1 MARNPFARSK
11 DAGSQT
17 SESAAPTPKKTGRVA
32 QILDVYKASKKADPA
47 IGWWMLLAL
56 LGVLAVFLI
65 IGVLIKLPWIFGF
78 FGLLFGILA
87 ATITLSR
94 RAEKA
99 AYSQID
105 GQAGAAGAALTSIR
119 RGWFTD
125 REPVAADVARPGDFA
140 SAAMVYRA
148 LGRPGVVLV
157 GEGPQ
162 ARVQKLLNAEKK
174 RVERVAPGVP
184 VILMRVGN
192 GEGEVPLPKL
202 SSKVQRLKPKITKD
216 EMSVVNKRLKALGG
230 LKAALPPGVDPS
242 RARMDRKALR
252 GR

>member
-1 MARNPFARSK
+1 MARNPFARTK
-11 DAGSQT
+11 ADA
-17 SESAAPTPKKTGRVA
+17 AAPSAPKQQKTGRLA
-32 QILDVYKASKKADPA
+32 QIREVYTASKRADPA
-47 IGWWMLLAL
+47 IGWWMLLAFLATFAVL
-56 LGVLAVFLI
+56 LVIGILLKLTIIFALFGV
-65 IGVLIKLPWIFGF
+65 
-78 FGLLFGILA
+78 LFGILA

-94 RAEKA
+94 RAERA
-99 AYSQID
+99 AYTQIE

-119 RGWFTD
+119 RGWYTD

-157 GEGPQ
+157 GEGPTG
-162 ARVQKLLNAEKK
+162 RVQKLLAAEKK

-184 VILMRVGN
+184 VITMRVGS

-230 LKAALPPGVDPS
+230 LKASLPPGVDPM

-252 GR
+252 GK